1 MIGFIWQA
9 IIGGL
14 WKPIAAL
21 LGVLGVYMAG
31 SRNARQKAQN
41 EGLRA
46 DQKAH
51 ERINNADLGLGA
63 TDDERVKRLREFADK
78 HGK

>member
-1 MIGFIWQA
+1 MIGFILRA
-9 IIGGL
+9 ITSGL

-41 EGLRA
+41 EGLK
-46 DQKAH
+46 DQVKAH
-51 ERINNADLGLGA
+51 EVRNEVDNRVAV
-63 TDDERVKRLREFADK
+63 ERDARDRLRSDWSE
-78 HGK
+78 